1 MEPREECVR
10 FMAWRLAE
18 WLFALL
24 VILMVVGLGLLGGC
38 ASVGPVPEKAVVTR
52 IITEPGIKFPV
63 KVKCVTADQVP
74 PIPGTVLQADFG
86 RDDTVIGLRA
96 DLKEMQAYA
105 VSADGLLRAC
115 LEAQAAL
122 PTEAEVS
129 K

>member
-1 MEPREECVR
+1 MGPREECVR

-18 WLFALL
+18 WIFALL

-38 ASVGPVPEKAVVTR
+38 ATTPIPEKPIVTR
-52 IITEPGIKFPV
+52 IVTEPAVKIPV
-63 KVKCVTADQVP
+63 PVKCVTADQVP
-74 PIPGTVLQADFG
+74 PIPGTILQKDFG

-96 DLKEMQAYA
+96 DIKEMQVYS
-105 VSADGLLRAC
+105 VTADGLLRGC
-115 LEAQAAL
+115 LASQAAL